1 MFYNFKLTLSVGKP
15 QANRKSIIDSFFLT
29 ANYFYPLI
37 VRSNSILVS
46 KPKTKE
52 NVRVVATIFFVKTSC
67 NISLDWIPQ
76 NKNDLIEKYL

>member
-46 KPKTKE
+46 NVEPKTKE

-67 NISLDWIPQ
+67 NISLD
-76 NKNDLIEKYL
+76 